1 MPNTAIFV
9 DITNKELENSVKFS
23 NLTIEKFEV
32 KNEVATGIY
41 ETGNLIKCDIVFFA
55 NGKRYVGNKRLYSNY
70 QNTITGETKND
81 VEPNSAYF
89 VKVSVLGNTESATED
104 FDFDIVL
111 LGEKEELEL
120 QLFYEREDLFGVI
133 GTFTTNEDSLYSVD
147 SLKVFPYDYLA
158 NSSSQNVIVDDKL
171 STSSENPVQ
180 NKVITKALEDIY
192 LSVEK
197 IIIDDELDSQS
208 TNAIQNKVVANEFK
222 NVEGNFATM
231 GDVINTIQ
239 NKTNKNGNDISAL
252 EGRVGELEATGGE
265 CGNVVFDYTKYDVPK
280 VYINGDFAS
289 IDEKTDIIKCDY
301 LYENNGAT
309 KTGYCTAKWQGSS
322 SLNYPKKNFTIK
334 FYKDEECTSK
344 DKFEAKTGWGNEYKY
359 CFKADWID
367 FSHSRNVVSAE
378 LWGDV
383 VNSRKDVDTEGT
395 ISNILSQVP
404 NGGAI
409 DGFPI
414 FLVINGEWQ
423 GIYNWNIPK
432 DDWTLGMG
440 KGVGQKEAILCA
452 SGNNSANF
460 AKDAVIGKDYDLEY
474 ATDEKDADG
483 NQKPE
488 TISAIQNSINNL
500 IRLVNASDGTDID
513 TTIAKYVDIQSVIDY
528 FLFVVLTD
536 NYDGI
541 LKNYLL
547 GSYDY
552 ELTDENGNFVDYGKW
567 FFGAYDLD
575 AVFGLTING
584 KPDSFGNAFRDFT
597 YSQAKDVAPIHKLF
611 KLLWDYKNEDIIK
624 RYKEIVKESMSLASV
639 TTKFCNYTSKIP
651 LIAYDEDA
659 KLWTGVTNT
668 STNNLTQ
675 VITWY
680 ENRLDFLNNKL
691 LGSDGGELYTKI
703 GAFTLTPQEVTVSA
717 GQTEIPVTLKFMD
730 SIAVYHNETKLTVNT
745 DYSIDTENKKI
756 VLSISV
762 ADGDTIKIQNELN
775 QVYASEVSV
784 GSGKKISRLNMVNNL
799 KEFYIV
805 ADFPVA
811 ESKIAVDGGAFNYSQ
826 RLFQFY
832 TDGAINT
839 TAKTFY
845 ASGIR
850 SKGLWEFEKNSDTTA
865 NVKKADYT
873 KAVGKNRTPKNF
885 GSMYFNKPVTN
896 IGVTTYPTS
905 AVFPQGTT
913 FTLWGVEE

>member
-1 MPNTAIFV
+1 MAFNDVVLNISAKDIEEVALYGVKTKEQSFGREMQEQARRNINAMVLFELFDGGALSFEETESGKILKINFSQGLTIDNYGNLCV
-9 DITNKELENSVKFS
+9 DFSQLPSSS
-23 NLTIEKFEV
+23 NLNLVAHMPLEILESEDEYGNIV
-32 KNEVATGIY
+32 KNLSLSTDMGDGSESTLDLDEYNRLKVNTDVIATKKYVDEVATGDVDLSGYQKSLTAGSGISL
-41 ETGNLIKCDIVFFA
+41 EEDTIGVKITGGGLKFLDNGSIGVKCDT
-55 NGKRYVGNKRLYSNY
+55 R
-70 QNTITGETKND
+70 QNTLMVAGGNAELAVNTD
-81 VEPNSAYF
+81 VVAL
-89 VKVSVLGNTESATED
+89 K
-104 FDFDIVL
+104 
-111 LGEKEELEL
+111 
-120 QLFYEREDLFGVI
+120 EDLDG
-133 GTFTTNEDSLYSVD
+133 
-147 SLKVFPYDYLA
+147 LKEY
-158 NSSSQNVIVDDKL
+158 
-171 STSSENPVQ
+171 
-180 NKVITKALEDIY
+180 
-192 LSVEK
+192 
-197 IIIDDELDSQS
+197 
-208 TNAIQNKVVANEFK
+208 
-222 NVEGNFATM
+222 
-231 GDVINTIQ
+231 
-239 NKTNKNGNDISAL
+239 
-252 EGRVGELEATGGE
+252 
-265 CGNVVFDYTKYDVPK
+265 FDYTKYDVPI
-280 VYINGDFAS
+280 VSINGDFDS

-301 LYENNGAT
+301 SYENKGVT

-334 FYKDEECTSK
+334 FYTDADCTSK
-344 DKFEAKTGWGNEYKY
+344 DKFEAKSGWGNEYKY

-395 ISNILSQVP
+395 INNILSQVP

-414 FLVINGEWQ
+414 FLVINGKWQ

-440 KGVGQKEAILCA
+440 KGVGQKEVILCA
-452 SGNNSANF
+452 SGNNSASF
-460 AKDAVIGKDYDLEY
+460 KQEAVIGKDYDLEY

-488 TISAIQNSINNL
+488 TVTAIQNSLNNL
-500 IRLVNASDGTDID
+500 IRLVIASDGSDID

-528 FLFVVLTD
+528 FIFCVLTD

-575 AVFGLTING
+575 SVFGMTING
-584 KPDSFGNAFRDFT
+584 KPDSFGNAFRNFT
-597 YSQAKDVAPIHKLF
+597 YSEAKDVAPIHKLF

-624 RYKEIVKESMSLASV
+624 RYKELVKEPMSLASV

-651 LIAYDEDA
+651 QTAYYEDA

-691 LGSDGGELYTKI
+691 LGSDGGEIYTKI
-703 GAFTLTPQEVTVSA
+703 GEFTITPQEVTVSA

-745 DYSIDTENKKI
+745 DYMIDTDNRKI
-756 VLSISV
+756 VLSTSV

-775 QVYASEVSV
+775 QVYASEVNV

-805 ADFPVA
+805 AKFPAV
-811 ESKIAVDGGAFNYSQ
+811 ESKIAVDGGAFNYNQ

-832 TDGAINT
+832 TDGAIST
-839 TAKTFY
+839 SAKTFY
-845 ASGIR
+845 AEGVR
-850 SKGLWEFEKNSDTTA
+850 SKGKWKFELNSDTTA
-865 NVKKADYT
+865 NMKKADYK
-873 KAVGKNRTPKNF
+873 KAASQNNAPKNF
-885 GSMYFNKPVTN
+885 GDMYFNKPVTN
-896 IGVTTYPTS
+896 IGITTYPTS
-905 AVFPQGTT
+905 AVFPQGSK
-913 FTLWGVEE
+913 FTLYGIEE